1 MICDLCEGL
10 TQIRIT
16 STVEKRDK
24 NGDFY
29 NVMWGICPECV
40 VREAKL
46 QIFFVDSRKKWEA
59 ERKKEKE

>member
-16 STVEKRDK
+16 STVEKIDK

-40 VREAKL
+40 IREAKL
-46 QIFFVDSRKKWEA
+46 QPFFADSRKKREA
-59 ERKKEKE
+59 LLKKEKD